1 MPATIS
7 LISTDPRDDLVRY
20 LEGVGFGVRSF
31 QTPFGAP
38 REGTLVWLTEFG
50 SEERMVIDT
59 VRWWFGARPRL
70 RAIVVTSRP
79 VRMREATEDT
89 RGRVQ
94 LLPAPVIGWQLVDAL
109 RDESFSSN
117 HEQQACANEPRRAP
131 RRTRDGRRNPS
142 RLR

>member
-1 MPATIS
+1 MPATIA
-7 LISTDPRDDLVRY
+7 LVSTDPHDDLVRY
-20 LEGVGFGVRSF
+20 LEGAGFGVRSF

-50 SEERMVIDT
+50 SGERMVFDT

-79 VRMREATEDT
+79 VGMRAAAEDT
-89 RGRVQ
+89 RGRVR

-109 RDESFSSN
+109 RDESFSS
-117 HEQQACANEPRRAP
+117 
-131 RRTRDGRRNPS
+131 GRGCPI